1 MLPLVMSCVLGSS
14 QVSSWLCLS
23 ESRCD
28 KDLDTLSGYALCL
41 PNLARLQTYRFAEH
55 RPILCVEIKVS
66 LCQGE
71 GGAGQGN
78 KRPDCEAASLLP
90 GVNFTAQAIGIPH
103 IGPHGPFPAPSSHR
117 LGLLPAPSV
126 TCTLVLC
133 FLPLARPLDL
143 GPFLVL

>member
-1 MLPLVMSCVLGSS
+1 MSPLVMSSVLCSP

-66 LCQGE
+66 LCPGE
-71 GGAGQGN
+71 GGAGQATRGRTV
-78 KRPDCEAASLLP
+78 RPRVFCQEWTLQHELLGFP
-90 GVNFTAQAIGIPH
+90 TLGLTAPSQR
-103 IGPHGPFPAPSSHR
+103 PAPTDWACFQLLLSPAPWCSASSHWPDR
-117 LGLLPAPSV
+117 SI
-126 TCTLVLC
+126 
-133 FLPLARPLDL
+133 
-143 GPFLVL
+143 